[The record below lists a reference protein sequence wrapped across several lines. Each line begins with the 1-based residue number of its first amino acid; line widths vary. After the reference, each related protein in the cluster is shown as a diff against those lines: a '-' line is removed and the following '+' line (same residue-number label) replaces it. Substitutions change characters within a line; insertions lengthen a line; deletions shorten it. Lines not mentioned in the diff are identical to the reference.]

1 MSITWGWSPS
11 PPSQGLM
18 CQMLDLVSL
27 DVACKMHNIV
37 VETVCDLNYSK
48 IIFVVLVLVV

>member
-37 VETVCDLNYSK
+37 VETECDLNYSK